1 MGLLEGAE
9 NCGAGW
15 KVGPIAGGGDGPRL
29 SGDGGGGG
37 GTAGSP
43 YCGEGEGAPGG
54 GR

>member
-15 KVGPIAGGGDGPRL
+15 KVGPMAGGGEGTRL

-37 GTAGSP
+37 GTAGR
-43 YCGEGEGAPGG
+43 YCGEGGTEPGG